1 MSSFLRK
8 KLDILL
14 KISYFCSMKVA
25 AQIRKTIIML
35 PNDKIFGY
43 ADLSIR
49 KKDYQTSAKALER
62 LQKQGL
68 IKKISKGVFYKPIK
82 TVFGDLEPD
91 DSEKLKPYLFKNGK
105 RIAYITGESLYNQ
118 MNLTTQMAFR
128 IKIASDRRINI
139 DKGAIKAKS
148 VKSYANVTETN
159 YMFLGFLDAIKDI
172 KQIPD
177 CTVASAVKFL
187 SKRLEEFNDKKVDE
201 LVKYALLYPP
211 RVRALWA
218 IVQEKFTTDF
228 DLSDLKGSLNP
239 TTIFKLNIKEADW
252 PTIKNWQ
259 IK

>member
-1 MSSFLRK
+1 
-8 KLDILL
+8 
-14 KISYFCSMKVA
+14 
-25 AQIRKTIIML
+25 
-35 PNDKIFGY
+35 
-43 ADLSIR
+43 
-49 KKDYQTSAKALER
+49 
-62 LQKQGL
+62 
-68 IKKISKGVFYKPIK
+68 
-82 TVFGDLEPD
+82 
-91 DSEKLKPYLFKNGK
+91 
-105 RIAYITGESLYNQ
+105 

-211 RVRALWA
+211 RVRALLGA
-218 IVQEKFTTDF
+218 LLENIGKKKENISFKRKPKPNYHISYRIKRNRFT
-228 DLSDLKGSLNP
+228 KY
-239 TTIFKLNIKEADW
+239 
-252 PTIKNWQ
+252 
-259 IK
+259 